1 MGVVGAST
9 VGYVNDDA
17 GQVASL
23 IKEYKRKFVE
33 KEQEYLGFF
42 LQLETALGSLLN
54 EGLTLKQKGDRL
66 LDCEYLMVG
75 VRGKLLGE
83 LSSLNAIMV
92 MNNHHGLLRVFKE
105 RREVVVGYMQRLTEL
120 RGDMECIQRTRYV
133 DNWQK

>member
-9 VGYVNDDA
+9 VGYVNDDV